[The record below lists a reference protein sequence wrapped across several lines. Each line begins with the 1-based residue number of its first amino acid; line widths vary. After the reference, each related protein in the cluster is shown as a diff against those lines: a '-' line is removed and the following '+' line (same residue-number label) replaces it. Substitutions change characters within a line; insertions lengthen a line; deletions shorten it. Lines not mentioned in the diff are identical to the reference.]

1 MIGQESLDIGYDVF
15 HSQMNKR
22 ESTRTSSTYFEGGF
36 PILMGREESRIIP
49 AMTEESNQL
58 NFDVA
63 KLRRVVI
70 EHTGQG
76 KKWSRRALSLAASNG
91 KNPDLVR
98 DFISRGQD
106 RKPSF
111 DAVAG
116 IANALGMDVS
126 EFTSLPSARNAPVY
140 IKVVGAVEAGAFR
153 EQCEWPEHQQY
164 EVRALQTDYPELQ
177 RFGLVVVGYSMDK
190 LFAPGV
196 VLDCLRLPF
205 SGESPIVP
213 TPGQIVIA
221 QHNRGDLCEMTCKR
235 LGRDPDGQ
243 WFLMPESTRPEHQ
256 ERIPIGS
263 PDENYALDD
272 GIVIVGIV
280 NAAIQQFLTS

>member
-22 ESTRTSSTYFEGGF
+22 DSTRTSSAYFAGEV
-36 PILMGREESRIIP
+36 PILPERAESRSITH
-49 AMTEESNQL
+49 MTQAV

-63 KLRRVVI
+63 KLRRAVI
-70 EHTGQG
+70 DHTGDG
-76 KKWSRRALSLAASNG
+76 KKWSRRALSMAASNG

-116 IANALGMDVS
+116 LAAAMGIDVN
-126 EFTSLPSARNAPVY
+126 EFILTPTARNAPIY
-140 IKVVGAVEAGAFR
+140 IKVIGAVEAGAWR
-153 EQCEWPEHQQY
+153 EQCQWPDDQQY
-164 EVRALQTDYPELQ
+164 EVRALQTDFPSLG
-177 RFGLVVVGYSMDK
+177 RFGLVVVGNSMDK

-263 PDENYALDD
+263 PDENYTLDD

>member
-1 MIGQESLDIGYDVF
+1 MIGQESFNVGEYVF
-15 HSQMNKR
+15 HAQTDKR
-22 ESTRTSSTYFEGGF
+22 DSTRTSTTNFTGEV
-36 PILMGREESRIIP
+36 PLLIDRAESRTIP
-49 AMTEESNQL
+49 AMSQAM

-63 KLRRVVI
+63 KLRRAVI
-70 EHTGQG
+70 EHTGTG
-76 KKWSRRALSLAASNG
+76 RRWSRRSLSLAASNG

-116 IANALGMDVS
+116 LAAAMEMDVN
-126 EFTSLPSARNAPVY
+126 EFILTPAPKSGPVY
-140 IKVVGAVEAGAFR
+140 IKVVGAVEAGAWR
-153 EQCEWPEHQQY
+153 EQCEWPTDQQY
-164 EVRALQTDYPELQ
+164 EVRALQSDFPELD

-205 SGESPIVP
+205 SGESPIIP

-221 QHNRGDLCEMTCKR
+221 QHTRGDLVETTCKR
-235 LGRDPDGQ
+235 LGRDAEGQ
-243 WFLMPESTRPEHQ
+243 WFLKPESTRDEHQ
-256 ERIPIGS
+256 AIIPIGA

>member
-1 MIGQESLDIGYDVF
+1 MICQESFDIGYDVF
-15 HSQMNKR
+15 HAVSDMR
-22 ESTRTSSTYFEGGF
+22 DITPMSTGKF
-36 PILMGREESRIIP
+36 PILNLGSETRSIP
-49 AMTEESNQL
+49 RMVEQL

-126 EFTSLPSARNAPVY
+126 EFTSLPSARNAPIY
-140 IKVVGAVEAGAFR
+140 IKVIGAVEAGAWR
-153 EQCEWPEHQQY
+153 EQCAWPDDQQY

-205 SGESPIVP
+205 SGESPIIP

-263 PDENYALDD
+263 PDENYTLDD